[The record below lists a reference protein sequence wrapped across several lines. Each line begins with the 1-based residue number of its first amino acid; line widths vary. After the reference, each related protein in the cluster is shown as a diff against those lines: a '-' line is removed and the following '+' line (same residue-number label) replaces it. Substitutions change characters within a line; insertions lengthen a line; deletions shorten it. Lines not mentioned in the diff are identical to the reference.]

1 MTKLAIKYLPGVGGE
16 FLMSLI
22 SSKILNKP
30 FDLNE
35 KNHYDCTQYDCGHQS
50 FRKVFTHVWFNDVP
64 DYPSLI
70 SDSVGKSDIN
80 KANIFKN
87 YDRITIHVWTL
98 NIMAEMQVRGFKR
111 LLAVRDYKNKGRKLA
126 VKKLGTLVGK
136 VDIPQDEWHDLIYK
150 KIEDHSENTYMY
162 NYARKAFD
170 IVETDY
176 ESLYN
181 NTFKETQTLIRDF
194 SNVEIDQNDFSLM
207 RRYYEKNEAI
217 IAS

>member
-1 MTKLAIKYLPGVGGE
+1 MKLAIKYLPGVGGE
-16 FLMSLI
+16 FLMSLL

-50 FRKVFTHVWFNDVP
+50 FTKVFQHVWFSDIP

-70 SDSVGKSDIN
+70 SDSVGKGDST
-80 KANIFKN
+80 KTNIFKS
-87 YDRITIHVWTL
+87 YDRITMHVWTL

-111 LLAVRDYKNKGRKLA
+111 VLAVKDYKNKGRKLA

-136 VDIPQDEWHDLIYK
+136 ADMNIDEWHNLIYK
-150 KIEDHSENTYMY
+150 KIDDHSESTYMY

-181 NTFKETQTLIRDF
+181 NNYIKTKTLIRDF
-194 SNVEIDQNDFSLM
+194 CNVEIDQSDFSLM
-207 RRYYEKNEAI
+207 RKYYDKNEAI
-217 IAS
+217 IAA